1 LEETYLH
8 DRKGKMRN
16 GYFWYLHSADTS
28 SGGFAVADMGSQPLG
43 GGGGIYS
50 KGVFGS
56 EGYRLAQ
63 VSTNILPS
71 YDGLSVGAPQWTWE
85 AQSTAVRALMRPDST
100 NRILACWYSFSAVNI
115 DLTINDG
122 RLHRTSVYFVDASGG
137 REQTIEVIDR
147 STGQTLDSRLL
158 TNFVSGVYLTWDIT
172 GNVSIR
178 LTPKTVNAVASAVFF
193 DPSPSGTG

>member
-1 LEETYLH
+1 MAYDSSRAQSPPSNVLTYTVPS
-8 DRKGKMRN
+8 
-16 GYFWYLHSADTS
+16 SAVVGRFVKAD
-28 SGGFAVADMGSQPLG
+28 AVTRGNWR
-43 GGGGIYS
+43 
-50 KGVFGS
+50 GVFGS